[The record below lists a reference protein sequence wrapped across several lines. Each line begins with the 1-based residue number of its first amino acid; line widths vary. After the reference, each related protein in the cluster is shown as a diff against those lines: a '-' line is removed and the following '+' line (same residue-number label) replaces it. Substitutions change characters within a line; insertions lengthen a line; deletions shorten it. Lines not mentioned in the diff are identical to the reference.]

1 MYTEVV
7 IDLMFLCCF
16 LFFCFNDPAPT
27 EIYTYGHTLPY
38 TTLFRSLDRLPARID
53 ALAAEAAALEQ
64 RLADPAL
71 YKKNPAGFDE
81 ITRTRSEEHTS
92 ELQSLMRISYA
103 VFCLKKKI
111 ESSYRHID
119 HMHTTPNRR
128 HHTQLS
134 VYKIQKHTIK

>member
-81 ITRTRSEEHTS
+81 ITRTLAAKRRALATPEERWM
-92 ELQSLMRISYA
+92 ELEAEREA
-103 VFCLKKKI
+103 H
-111 ESSYRHID
+111 ESG
-119 HMHTTPNRR
+119 
-128 HHTQLS
+128 
-134 VYKIQKHTIK
+134 